1 MVATSRLVLIPA
13 ILCLLITAAGC
24 ATASPA
30 IEAPSAAGATAV
42 TAAEG
47 ASALEA
53 RDRMVAAMRRP
64 GHVYHRVAQ
73 RRQDAG
79 LFSNEGTISH
89 WLDADAGLAREALRL
104 VLDVR
109 LAETPGVGAAAA
121 EAALTQPD
129 DAPATVM
136 PEALPGKPDRM
147 GTAAALI
154 AATQEAADDGED
166 DGLLRGDKIV
176 VGRRLFDLD
185 KDLRVAG
192 EEEAPACPGLSAAA
206 SLVLGCRPGTTPDW
220 TVDAG
225 RYRGQQAL
233 VLTASYRV
241 DGEEEPVQVDNFYLD
256 PTTYLPWG
264 LTQESVINYGGP
276 ERSAVRADF
285 THAFIPVADLPAGVF
300 DSALATEPT
309 PMR

>member
-1 MVATSRLVLIPA
+1 MPA
-13 ILCLLITAAGC
+13 ISRIALLRAALLPLLLAAGC
-24 ATASPA
+24 VTADPAT
-30 IEAPSAAGATAV
+30 EAPADAGAD
-42 TAAEG
+42 
-47 ASALEA
+47 ALA
-53 RDRMVAAMRRP
+53 IRDQMVAAMRRP
-64 GHVYHRVAQ
+64 GHVYHRLTQ

-109 LAETPGVGAAAA
+109 QTETAGPEKPDA
-121 EAALTQPD
+121 EATVAPPD

-154 AATQEAADDGED
+154 AATQEAADVGAD

-185 KDLRVAG
+185 KALRVAG
-192 EEEAPACPGLSAAA
+192 EEEASACPGLSAAT
-206 SLVLGCRPGTTPDW
+206 SLVLGCRPGTTPVW
-220 TVDAG
+220 TVEAG

-264 LTQESVINYGGP
+264 LIEESVINYGGP

-300 DSALATEPT
+300 DPALATEPT
-309 PMR
+309 PTR